1 VNALVARGTRRY
13 EGALNSI
20 RAFIRQRLMP
30 DQKTPPKDPFLRR
43 AGHYLT
49 NALIVG
55 LIRFALAIPY
65 ARRVAFVGWFV
76 EHLLGPVAGY
86 AARAREN
93 LELIWPDLPQAER
106 EHIVKRCLNNVGR
119 SFIENYSAR
128 DFPDRMARM
137 TPTGPGLAALEGAA
151 ERGQPV
157 ILVTGHYGNYEAA
170 RACLVA
176 RGYDIGGLYRDMKN
190 PYFNEHYVK
199 TMEAFGGP
207 VFPQGRRGTAGFVR
221 HLKDGGQLVLLFD
234 QHVFGAPPLD
244 FLGEPANT
252 ALSAAE
258 LSLRYNALL
267 IPFYGIRQQDGLSF
281 SAILEAPVTHSDPVT
296 MTQALNDSLSAR
308 IRQDPEQWFWVHRR
322 WRINDN

>member
-1 VNALVARGTRRY
+1 
-13 EGALNSI
+13 
-20 RAFIRQRLMP
+20 MP
-30 DQKTPPKDPFLRR
+30 DPKTPAQDPFLRR

-49 NALIVG
+49 NAAIVG

-65 ARRVAFVGWFV
+65 RARVAFVGWV
-76 EHLLGPVAGY
+76 VQHLLGPLAGY
-86 AARAREN
+86 AARARDN
-93 LELIWPDLPQAER
+93 VSMILPALSEADR
-106 EHIVKRCLNNVGR
+106 NRIVSRCLNNVGR
-119 SFIENYSAR
+119 SFIENYSAKE
-128 DFPDRMARM
+128 FPKRMAQLA
-137 TPTGPGLAALEGAA
+137 PSGPGVAALERAA
-151 ERGQPV
+151 EAGQAV

-190 PYFNEHYVK
+190 PYFNAHYVK

-221 HLKDGGQLVLLFD
+221 HLKEGGQLVLLFD

-258 LSLRYNALL
+258 LALRYDALL
-267 IPFYGIRQQDGLSF
+267 IPFYGIRQPDGISF
-281 SAILEAPVTHSDPVT
+281 EAVFETPVVHTDPAT
-296 MTQALNDSLSAR
+296 MTQALNDSLAAR
-308 IRQDPEQWFWVHRR
+308 IRADPEQWFWVHRR
-322 WRINDN
+322 WRIHDN